1 MVAAISLLMN
11 RRRQVQLPDT
21 VAVQPIAVAPT
32 TAICALSNESKVG
45 TAERC
50 LRGGSERC
58 VLLFVVNSFI
68 ET

>member
-1 MVAAISLLMN
+1 MN